1 MFDVHRMGLVD
12 VVKCSSELR
21 TIGKRAR
28 SMEGVATELVSY
40 FYERMHDAEN
50 GRRAMALVRFYKT
63 HALAELEPDVRRF
76 VVDTFVDQPLAHTTP
91 CLTLLGTVGDEK
103 AWCSRHASRGH
114 KAIPLASEQSVERLP
129 MIAHLVRQLGL
140 DVSYLLKPDA
150 RLIVDLDQ
158 RTFNVFHVE
167 HALGSPHIP
176 AQREFVEPY
185 EIKSVLGFGGVL
197 PSGELFATIM
207 FSRVT
212 IDPNVAHLVKPLT
225 LSVKL
230 ALLPFVGRTIFQQ
243 AGSAS

>member
-12 VVKCSSELR
+12 VVKCSAELR
-21 TIGKRAR
+21 TIGKRGR
-28 SMEGVATELVSY
+28 SMEAVATELVSY
-40 FYERMHDAEN
+40 FYERMHDAER

-63 HALAELEPDVRRF
+63 HALAKLEPDLQRF
-76 VVDTFVDQPLAHTTP
+76 VTETFRDQPLEPTTP
-91 CLTLLGTVGDEK
+91 CLTLLATVGDETE
-103 AWCSRHASRGH
+103 WCSRHSSRGH

-129 MIAHLVRQLGL
+129 MIAQLVRQLGL
-140 DVSYLLKPDA
+140 DVSSLIRPDPN
-150 RLIVDLDQ
+150 LIVDLDQ

-167 HALGSPHIP
+167 NALGSPHIP

-197 PSGELFATIM
+197 PSGDLFATIM

-225 LSVKL
+225 LSMKL
-230 ALLPFVGRTIFQQ
+230 SLLPFVDGVIFQDR
-243 AGSAS
+243 SAS